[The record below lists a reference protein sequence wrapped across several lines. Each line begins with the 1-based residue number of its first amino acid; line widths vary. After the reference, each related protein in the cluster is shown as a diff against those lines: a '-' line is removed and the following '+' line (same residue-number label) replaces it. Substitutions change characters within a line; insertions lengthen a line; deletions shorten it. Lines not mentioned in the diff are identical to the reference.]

1 MIAFE
6 EFDGDEEDL
15 TPEIQY
21 IKCHMILYVKMGGN
35 FRRKARMVAG
45 GHMT

>member
-21 IKCHMILYVKMGGN
+21 IKCHKILYVKMGGI
-35 FRRKARMVAG
+35 FGARLGWLLVV
-45 GHMT
+45 T